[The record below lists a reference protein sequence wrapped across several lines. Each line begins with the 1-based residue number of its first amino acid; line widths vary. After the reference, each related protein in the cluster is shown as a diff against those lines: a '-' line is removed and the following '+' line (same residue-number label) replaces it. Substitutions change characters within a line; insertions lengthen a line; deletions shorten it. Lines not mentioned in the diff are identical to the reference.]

1 MGKQKYTITENIEC
15 VGVID
20 KVEGTYM
27 INVDG
32 EEITLE
38 EIVDKCLGYEISIKC
53 VRGNI

>member
-53 VRGNI
+53 VK